1 MPLTTDQ
8 VQSVF
13 RIVKQAIELGL
24 NGVESTENFE
34 AIADNFGLT
43 EKQAS
48 FVTLHTHGELRGCIG
63 TLEAYR
69 PLAEDIFANAYS
81 AAFRD
86 PRFPELE
93 SSELSDL
100 DVEVSILSTPEYI
113 SGCLSKNDLLD
124 TLEPYVDGLVI
135 SDGVNKATFLP
146 SVWEQMPDKEM
157 FVNHL
162 MRKAGIGYWSDKI
175 RCQRYKVVSYGREWK
190 RIA

>member
-1 MPLTTDQ
+1 VALTTDQ
-8 VQSVF
+8 VKHAF

-24 NGVESTENFE
+24 NGVEYTESVEEMADRFE
-34 AIADNFGLT
+34 LIGN
-43 EKQAS
+43 QSS
-48 FVTLHTHGELRGCIG
+48 FVTLHAHGELRGCIG

-86 PRFPELE
+86 PRFPKLE
-93 SSELSDL
+93 GSELSGL
-100 DVEVSILSTPEYI
+100 DVDVSILSPPDYM
-113 SGCLSKNDLLD
+113 SSCLSKNGLLD
-124 TLEPYVDGLVI
+124 MLEPHVDGLVV

-146 SVWEQMPDKEM
+146 SVWEQLPDKEM

-190 RIA
+190 RID